1 MSQFVK
7 GDRLK
12 EIDSKGNP
20 VSDRIWT
27 FRRYSVCGKV
37 MLMEF
42 PNNENID
49 FGKYTFNP
57 KFFVKLT
64 PLEVVLE

>member
-1 MSQFVK
+1 
-7 GDRLK
+7 
-12 EIDSKGNP
+12 
-20 VSDRIWT
+20 
-27 FRRYSVCGKV
+27 